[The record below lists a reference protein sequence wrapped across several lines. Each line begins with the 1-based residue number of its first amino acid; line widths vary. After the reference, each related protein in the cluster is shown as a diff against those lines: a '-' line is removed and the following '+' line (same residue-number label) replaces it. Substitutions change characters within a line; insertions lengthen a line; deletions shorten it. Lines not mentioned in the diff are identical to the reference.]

1 MHTSMQQPQKS
12 KYLVI
17 LHIGVVIFGLFLLF
31 NFSYSIY
38 TLWKRGDVVLERE
51 HYLKT
56 LEKEQD
62 ELKTELSYTM
72 RPEFI
77 EEEARNK
84 LNLVRP
90 GETLVVVS
98 EREASFGGEMLIV
111 DQKAEDDTRR
121 IMNEWIQLFVGEVR

>member
-1 MHTSMQQPQKS
+1 MHTSMQQPQKP

-17 LHIGVVIFGLFLLF
+17 LHIGVVLFGLFLLF

-38 TLWKRGDVVLERE
+38 SLWRRGDIVSERE
-51 HYLKT
+51 EYLRR

-90 GETLVVVS
+90 GETLVVLS
-98 EREASFGGEMLIV
+98 ERESSESALMSITGERIPEKRVLSEWVELFIGG
-111 DQKAEDDTRR
+111 
-121 IMNEWIQLFVGEVR
+121 

>member
-1 MHTSMQQPQKS
+1 MQQPQKP

-17 LHIGVVIFGLFLLF
+17 LHIGVVLFGLFLLF

-38 TLWKRGDVVLERE
+38 TLWRKGDVVSERE
-51 HYLKT
+51 QYLRT
-56 LEKEQD
+56 LETEQ
-62 ELKTELSYTM
+62 EKLKTELSYTM

-98 EREASFGGEMLIV
+98 ERGASESSEIEERIEIV
-111 DQKAEDDTRR
+111 TDDTER
-121 IMNEWIQLFVGEVR
+121 ILYKWVRLFVGS

>member
-1 MHTSMQQPQKS
+1 MHTSMQQPQKP

-17 LHIGVVIFGLFLLF
+17 LHIGIVLFGLFLLF

-38 TLWKRGDVVLERE
+38 SLWRRGDIVSERE
-51 HYLKT
+51 EYLRR

-90 GETLVVVS
+90 GETLVVLS
-98 EREASFGGEMLIV
+98 EHESSESANMSINKESMPEKRVLS
-111 DQKAEDDTRR
+111 
-121 IMNEWIQLFVGEVR
+121 EWFQLFVGD